1 MSDFETLENYGFRGE
16 ALSSISH
23 VAEVVITS
31 KKKDDIFGAKATY
44 KDGQMISCSNVSAND
59 GTVISISNLFY
70 NFKERKANMTAT
82 FTKEYAKIIEVIQC
96 YAIHCDFCSFHLEK
110 DGRPDVLS
118 SADKTKKELVHAI
131 LGRKAASNLLELS
144 HSNPTYEYRFDGLIS
159 NTNATL
165 NRYLF
170 ILFINNRLVDC
181 SSLKTTIKEIFADQL
196 MKGSNPFVYLNLSI
210 LQKNLD
216 VNLHPSKR
224 EVRFLNEDLINSEIS
239 AKIQQC
245 LVDKADSQ
253 EVLRMNTSQNKS
265 INSSLNG
272 SLSGSLNDSIV
283 SEPVQRPTSS
293 DFVTPVRAN
302 GREMTFTQPSNSES
316 KSKTK
321 AKPAA
326 YQKIH
331 NDGSARKVSDMFAI
345 QEMNDCSFRKIKL
358 TSLENLRKEVNNEKD
373 VQLTYQIRQ
382 STLVGVL
389 DHRRLLLQHEQRIM
403 IIDFVEF
410 RYGDA
415 FRIGCIRVFRLN
427 DSVKLI
433 R

>member
-31 KKKDDIFGAKATY
+31 KKKGDPLGAKATY
-44 KDGQMISCSNVSAND
+44 KDGQMLTCSNISAND
-59 GTVISISNLFY
+59 GTVIAISNLFY
-70 NFKERKANMTAT
+70 NFKERRVNLQAT
-82 FTKEYAKIIEVIQC
+82 FNKEYAKIIEVIQC

-118 SADKTKKELVHAI
+118 SANKPKSELVHEI
-131 LGRKAASNLLELS
+131 LGRKAATNLLKLS
-144 HSNPTYEYRFDGLIS
+144 HSNEQYEYSFDGLIS
-159 NTNATL
+159 NTNASL

-181 SSLKTTIKEIFADQL
+181 SSLKTTVKEIFADQL

-245 LVDKADSQ
+245 LVDKTDGLDV
-253 EVLRMNTSQNKS
+253 VLRMNTSQTANQ
-265 INSSLNG
+265 SLNN
-272 SLSGSLNDSIV
+272 SLNESTNQ
-283 SEPVQRPTSS
+283 SVQRPTGS
-293 DFVTPVRAN
+293 DFATPKPVRIA
-302 GREMTFTQPSNSES
+302 GREMIFSKEPDSGAPKS
-316 KSKTK
+316 KS
-321 AKPAA
+321 KPAA
-326 YQKIH
+326 YTKIH
-331 NDGSARKVSDMFAI
+331 NDGSARKVSDMFAN
-345 QEMNDCSFRKIKL
+345 QRMNDRKFREIRLNSVKDLK
-358 TSLENLRKEVNNEKD
+358 KEVENEKD

-382 STLVGVL
+382 TTLVGVL
-389 DHRRLLLQHEQRIM
+389 DHRRVLVQHDQHIQM
-403 IIDFVEF
+403 LDFVQF
-410 RYGDA
+410 RYEW
-415 FRIGCIRVFRLN
+415 F
-427 DSVKLI
+427 
-433 R
+433 